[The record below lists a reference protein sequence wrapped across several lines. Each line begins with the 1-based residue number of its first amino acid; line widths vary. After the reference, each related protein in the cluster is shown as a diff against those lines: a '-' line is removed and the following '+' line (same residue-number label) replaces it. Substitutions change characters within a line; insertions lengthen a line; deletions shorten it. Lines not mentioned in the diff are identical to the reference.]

1 MEPLPGFNI
10 WKTER
15 SGSDKGGGGLA
26 LLYKETL
33 PAHQWTPAVPDNLQ
47 YIANERQWLI
57 IDNQTERFAFLHVY
71 IACQT
76 TRSDSYLQWN
86 EDLFDLV
93 KTESIKLRREGFAVL
108 AMGDFNSR
116 VGQLHGL
123 EGNTPDVNRNTPMFL
138 SFVAEVNM
146 IIINT
151 LPLSKDVFTRFMDNS
166 GRPGTRSLLDYGLI
180 DGDHSNSV
188 TTFIIDEEARYAMG
202 SDHALLECEVE
213 FGVRPKVKWSF
224 HDPIHYNIHDKTD
237 FSEYHSTLDTLAST
251 IRLENFSSLTV
262 EQMLPHVTETITQSA
277 VKSFG
282 LKVKTKKHGIK
293 LPQKIIKLI
302 QTKNALARQH
312 HSAVKNLHPVEADK
326 LLLEVQALKDQVK
339 ESISEVKFGRRQRL
353 RTKLLKADPT
363 RRKFWRFLQQQIKTA
378 GTITALTDKN
388 GKMVFEQHEVEDV
401 VLHHFGFIFEGTR
414 HPVHD
419 PPPLLNQEE
428 ICISELELILGQTL
442 PTTNPAQFEEEVCP
456 PYTFL
461 ELNQMLQKLPRGKS
475 SGYDRL
481 SNELLMNTSLKF
493 RHYIL
498 IFLNK
503 ILQDGKVPKDLNIGK
518 CMLIY
523 KVTKYKNNNL
533 FHSHFTY

>member
-1 MEPLPGFNI
+1 MPGFNI

-26 LLYKETL
+26 LLYKDDL
-33 PAHQWTPAVPDNLQ
+33 PAHQWTPAVPDTLQ
-47 YIANERQWLI
+47 YIANERQWLV
-57 IDNQTERFAFLHVY
+57 IDNQAQRLAFLHVY

-86 EDLFDLV
+86 EDLFSLIT
-93 KTESIKLRREGFAVL
+93 KESIILRRKGFVVI

-116 VGQLHGL
+116 VGRIPGL
-123 EGNTPDVNRNTPMFL
+123 EENTPDVNRNTPMFMNFI
-138 SFVAEVNM
+138 SEVNM

-151 LPLSKDVFTRFMDNS
+151 LPMSKETFTRFMDNS

-180 DGDHSNSV
+180 DGDHSNIV
-188 TTFIIDEEARYAMG
+188 TSFVIDEQARYAMG

-213 FGVRPKVKWSF
+213 FGARPKVKWSF
-224 HDPIHYNIHDKTD
+224 QDSFHYNIHDKTD
-237 FSEYHSTLDTLAST
+237 FSEYHSSLDTIAST
-251 IRLENFSSLTV
+251 IRIEDFSSLTV
-262 EQMLPHVTETITQSA
+262 EQMLPHVTETITHSA

-282 LKVKTKKHGIK
+282 LKVKTKKQGLK
-293 LPQKIIKLI
+293 LPRKILNLI

-312 HSAVKNLHPVEADK
+312 HSAVKNLHIAEAEN
-326 LLLEVQALKDQVK
+326 LLLELQTLKDQVK
-339 ESISEVKFGRRQRL
+339 DSISEVKFGRRQRL

-378 GTITALTDKN
+378 GHITALNDKD
-388 GKMVFEQHEVEDV
+388 GKMVFEQHEIEDV
-401 VLHHFGFIFEGTR
+401 VLHNFGIVFEGTR
-414 HPVHD
+414 HPVHA
-419 PPPLLNQEE
+419 PPPTPNQVDL
-428 ICISELELILGQTL
+428 CISELDLILGQTAPAL
-442 PTTNPAQFEEEVCP
+442 DPAQFEEEVCP

-475 SGYDRL
+475 SGYDRI
-481 SNELLMNTSLKF
+481 SNELLMNTSVKF
-493 RHYIL
+493 KHYIL

-503 ILQDGKVPKDLNIGK
+503 IILDGKVPQDLNIGK

-523 KVTKYKNNNL
+523 KVKIII
-533 FHSHFTY
+533 